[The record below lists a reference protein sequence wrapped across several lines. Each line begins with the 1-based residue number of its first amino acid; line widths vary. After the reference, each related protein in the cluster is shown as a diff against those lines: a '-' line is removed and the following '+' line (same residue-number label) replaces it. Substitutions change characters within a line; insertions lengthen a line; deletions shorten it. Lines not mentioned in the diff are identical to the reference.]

1 MTSTASLQCLPPEI
15 LLKICQYLGN
25 AADVLHLGSTCK
37 QLAAVAK
44 DDTIWEPLLIEDHDS
59 TPIPFPVSLI
69 PWGKKEFLRL
79 CGFLF
84 PDDPE
89 KCQFETFYEAY
100 RSEVLSVRKCRQ
112 QLEVFVKSQLAGVNR
127 DGVQFK
133 PVRKRWNVE

>member
-25 AADVLHLGSTCK
+25 AADVVRLGSTCK

-59 TPIPFPVSLI
+59 TPITFHVSFR
-69 PWGKKEFLRL
+69 PWGKKEFQGLY
-79 CGFLF
+79 GFLF

-100 RSEVLSVRKCRQ
+100 RSEVLSMRECRQ
-112 QLEVFVKSQLAGVNR
+112 SFEAFFKSSNIMVETMVNLTLFENS
-127 DGVQFK
+127 GT
-133 PVRKRWNVE
+133 